1 MPPAAGYHEERL
13 IYTVGHSD
21 QTIEAFIALLKR
33 FDIDLVV
40 DVRSQPY
47 SRWTPQFNREVL
59 ARSLEEKGLVY
70 LFMGDRLGGRPD
82 DVTLMATGTGHPDY
96 KRMAKRAAYRE
107 GIAELVD
114 LATQKQVTI
123 LCSEGD
129 HRQCHRHHLITQTL
143 LEREDVRV
151 LHIEPDGSTVA
162 GELIPEQLSL
172 FEIGAPDGQC

>member
-1 MPPAAGYHEERL
+1 MPPAAKTEEPL
-13 IYTVGHSD
+13 LYTIGHSD
-21 QTIEAFIALLKR
+21 HTIEAFTTLLRR

-59 ARSLEEKGLVY
+59 ARSLQDKGIAY
-70 LFMGDRLGGRPD
+70 LFMGDRLGGRPA
-82 DVTLMATGTGHPDY
+82 DVTLMTGGTGHPDY
-96 KRMAKRAAYRE
+96 ERMAERTAYRE

-114 LATQKQVTI
+114 LTTQRQATI

-129 HRQCHRHHLITQTL
+129 HRQCHRHRLITQTL
-143 LEREDVRV
+143 LKRGGIRV

-172 FEIGAPDGQC
+172 F